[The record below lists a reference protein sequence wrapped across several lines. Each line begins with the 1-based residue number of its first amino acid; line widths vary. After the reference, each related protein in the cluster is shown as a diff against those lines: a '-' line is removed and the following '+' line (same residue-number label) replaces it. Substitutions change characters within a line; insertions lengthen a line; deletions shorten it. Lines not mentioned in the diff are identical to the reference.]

1 MSETN
6 TPKFKFNVNKV
17 LEKSDVIP
25 TELLDN
31 FEKTIFEFSQY
42 DTTITKSGSTNYLLF
57 GPEKSRQSINIKM
70 GKILGEDLPKLLINN
85 STQELEECGILKLQN
100 SETKKDFDLIWINK
114 ESKIVYYRECKGNM
128 DLDTEKL
135 PATIE
140 KVKALEIELTKKY
153 PEHEINAGIF
163 NWNIY
168 ERSDADGGLTK
179 IKTCEKNGVKVDH
192 FKDFLD
198 ILKYKWTNEQYTSY
212 FRKLGR
218 ILINIP

>member
-6 TPKFKFNVNKV
+6 THKFKVKNNFSVMPISVLNK
-17 LEKSDVIP
+17 LEQKI
-25 TELLDN
+25 
-31 FEKTIFEFSQY
+31 IEFSQRI
-42 DTTITKSGSTNYLLF
+42 TTKTKSGSVNYLLF
-57 GPEKSRQSINIKM
+57 GPQKSRQSISIKM
-70 GKILGEDLPKLLINN
+70 GKIIGEDFSKLLINN

-100 SETKKDFDLIWINK
+100 SKTKKDFDLIWINK

-168 ERSDADGGLTK
+168 AREDANGGLTK
-179 IKTCEKNGVKVDH
+179 INTCEDNNVTVDH
-192 FKDFLD
+192 FKEFLE
-198 ILKYKWTNEQYTSY
+198 ILEYKWSKEEYTTY
-212 FRKLGR
+212 FRKLGS